1 MKVTPE
7 QAQAVFNNAKCL
19 YDQTQ
24 LEEALD
30 QLALKITAVLKKTNP
45 LLISVMN
52 GGFVPAGHLL
62 TRLNFPLQVDYLHAT
77 RYREKLTGA
86 GLDWIVYPQNSLK
99 GRTVLIVD
107 DILDEGET
115 LRSILDY
122 CIEKEVEQ
130 VYSCVLVEK
139 EHDRKSGCKH
149 ADFVGLTVEDAY
161 VFGFGMDY
169 KGYLRNVPGI
179 YAVQEDK

>member
-1 MKVTPE
+1 MKITPE
-7 QAQAVFNNAKCL
+7 QAQSVYNNAKCI
-19 YDQTQ
+19 YDQPR
-24 LEEALD
+24 LEKALD
-30 QLALKITAVLKKTNP
+30 QMALAITEVLGKSNP
-45 LLISVMN
+45 LIISVMN

-77 RYREKLTGA
+77 RYREQLTGS

-99 GRTVLIVD
+99 DRTVLIVD
-107 DILDEGET
+107 DILDEGVT
-115 LRSILDY
+115 LKNIMDY
-122 CIEKEVEQ
+122 CHSRQAKN

-139 EHDRKSGCKH
+139 DHNRKSGCEH
-149 ADFVGLTVEDAY
+149 ADFAGLIVEDAY

-179 YAVQEDK
+179 YAVQDNK